1 MCLCIFICVC
11 ICVYIHT
18 VANGIDP
25 SFLKNVSIIIIDY
38 SSEDIKIVIS
48 ISYEYIACITII
60 HETIFIT
67 RISLKN
73 QFSAKSKNSAPPYRY
88 L

>member
-1 MCLCIFICVC
+1 MC
-11 ICVYIHT
+11 ICVYIPVHT

-25 SFLKNVSIIIIDY
+25 SFLKNVSIIIDY

-67 RISLKN
+67 RISFKN
-73 QFSAKSKNSAPPYRY
+73 LFSDKSKNSAPPYRY
-88 L
+88 

>member
-1 MCLCIFICVC
+1 MC

-25 SFLKNVSIIIIDY
+25 SFLKNVSIIIIIDY
-38 SSEDIKIVIS
+38 SSKNIKIVIS
-48 ISYEYIACITII
+48 ISYEYIVCITII

-67 RISLKN
+67 RFSLKN
-73 QFSAKSKNSAPPYRY
+73 EFSDKSKNCPTI
-88 L
+88 